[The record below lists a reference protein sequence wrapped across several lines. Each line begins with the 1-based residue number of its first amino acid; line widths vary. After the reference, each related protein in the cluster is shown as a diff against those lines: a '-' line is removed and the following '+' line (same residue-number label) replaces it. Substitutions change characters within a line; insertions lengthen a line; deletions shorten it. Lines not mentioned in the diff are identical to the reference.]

1 MSERSETSEQS
12 DLYAMWRQLY
22 DSNEKV
28 WSQASNEYMDS
39 PAFAQWQGR
48 MLETFL
54 GFQKALKDSATAHLQ
69 AANIPTRDDIAR
81 LGELIL
87 GLEEKVDQLVDRMPA
102 QTRREAPA
110 SPPQPRRAPRAT
122 AARRKPAKT
131 VRMSRPR

>member
-1 MSERSETSEQS
+1 MSERSETGEQK

-22 DSNEKV
+22 DANEKV
-28 WSQASNEYMDS
+28 WSQASNGFMDS

-54 GFQKALKDSATAHLQ
+54 GFQKSMKDSATAQLQ

-87 GLEEKVDQLVDRMPA
+87 GLEEKVDQLADRMPV
-102 QTRREAPA
+102 QTRGQAPV
-110 SPPQPRRAPRAT
+110 PPPPPRRAPRAP
-122 AARRKPAKT
+122 AARRKTAKT
-131 VRMSRPR
+131 TRASRSR

>member
-1 MSERSETSEQS
+1 MTERSETGEQK

-22 DSNEKV
+22 DANEKV
-28 WSQASNEYMDS
+28 WSQASNEFMDS

-54 GFQKALKDSATAHLQ
+54 GFQKALKESATAQLQ

-87 GLEEKVDQLVDRMPA
+87 GLEEKVDQLADRMPA
-102 QTRREAPA
+102 QARRQTPAP
-110 SPPQPRRAPRAT
+110 PPPPRRTPRAT
-122 AARRKPAKT
+122 AARRKPAKPT
-131 VRMSRPR
+131 RVSRPR

>member
-1 MSERSETSEQS
+1 MSERSETGEQK

-22 DSNEKV
+22 DANEKV
-28 WSQASNEYMDS
+28 WSQASNEFMDS

-54 GFQKALKDSATAHLQ
+54 GFQKALKDSATAQLQ

-87 GLEEKVDQLVDRMPA
+87 GLEEKIDQLADRMPP
-102 QTRREAPA
+102 QTGRQA
-110 SPPQPRRAPRAT
+110 SPPPPPRRAPRAT
-122 AARRKPAKT
+122 SGRRKPAKT
-131 VRMSRPR
+131 TRASRSR

>member
-1 MSERSETSEQS
+1 MSERSETNEQK
-12 DLYAMWRQLY
+12 DPYAMWRQLY
-22 DSNEKV
+22 DANEKV
-28 WSQASNEYMDS
+28 WSQASSGFMDS

-54 GFQKALKDSATAHLQ
+54 GFQKTLKDSATAQLQ

-87 GLEEKVDQLVDRMPA
+87 GLEEKVDQLADRMPA
-102 QTRREAPA
+102 QTGRQSPA
-110 SPPQPRRAPRAT
+110 SPPPPRRASRAT

-131 VRMSRPR
+131 TRASRPR

>member
-1 MSERSETSEQS
+1 MSERSETGEQK

-22 DSNEKV
+22 DANEKV
-28 WSQASNEYMDS
+28 WSQASNEFMDS

-87 GLEEKVDQLVDRMPA
+87 GLEEKIDQLADRMPS
-102 QTRREAPA
+102 QTARQSS
-110 SPPQPRRAPRAT
+110 SPPPPRRAPRAT
-122 AARRKPAKT
+122 AGRRKPART
-131 VRMSRPR
+131 TRGSRSP